1 MVKKI
6 LIGLACLILGLIGL
20 NLYIFHTTP
29 NFMRNNEVDGVR
41 MEAKIE
47 FDERSPIT
55 KTLRAE
61 DYKNLSKEKL
71 EGINDKIGGR
81 IEGDIPSI
89 HLNQGGGFTLTFYKD
104 GKKVDPEDL
113 SVKITAH
120 ASDYRDPEDKREIK
134 LDPISS
140 KDKTY
145 SYKTKRYSIQY
156 EKYFIE
162 YLRVEVTYKIDGKE
176 YLSVFATNQD
186 NANDGTDFFKNE
198 DLEDPKE
205 VE

>member
-1 MVKKI
+1 M
-6 LIGLACLILGLIGL
+6 
-20 NLYIFHTTP
+20 
-29 NFMRNNEVDGVR
+29 
-41 MEAKIE
+41 
-47 FDERSPIT
+47 
-55 KTLRAE
+55 
-61 DYKNLSKEKL
+61 YK
-71 EGINDKIGGR
+71 R
-81 IEGDIPSI
+81 
-89 HLNQGGGFTLTFYKD
+89 Q
-104 GKKVDPEDL
+104 
-113 SVKITAH
+113 
-120 ASDYRDPEDKREIK
+120 SDYRDPEDKREIK